1 MRESLIAR
9 VFSLDRTRRDS
20 GTRRARLG
28 RLLCGCLASPRPLR
42 CGRLPCGCPKRLWTA
57 PAGCRPR
64 LLRERLR
71 ACRRVSFLH
80 QCLVNGARASCRWL
94 APPSTLAGLISSL
107 CAAPRLLRDLSLRGR
122 RKVHPRA
129 ARLGEAYGNGLLGG
143 TRTVLA
149 LTDMLH
155 LFPNEFARLSRGGLA
170 FSCVLACPFKS
181 SFFRHNTHLCKVLVT
196 GSFPDLRILSR
207 LIHEPQWTKIDVS
220 TPESPREQN
229 F

>member
-1 MRESLIAR
+1 LPSADI
-9 VFSLDRTRRDS
+9 
-20 GTRRARLG
+20 
-28 RLLCGCLASPRPLR
+28 LASPRPLR

-94 APPSTLAGLISSL
+94 ALLSTLAGLISSL

-155 LFPNEFARLSRGGLA
+155 LFPNEFARLSRGGLT

-207 LIHEPQWTKIDVS
+207 LIHEPQWTKIDAP
-220 TPESPREQN
+220 TPES
-229 F
+229 